1 MQRGKN
7 SRCYINRYGLTFTK
21 KKQASSRKH
30 RQESIVNINR
40 LKSLID
46 LKRYH
51 MYILEC
57 ECFISN
63 FSS

>member
-1 MQRGKN
+1 MDKHLQK
-7 SRCYINRYGLTFTK
+7 S
-21 KKQASSRKH
+21 KH

-46 LKRYH
+46 LKRYY

-63 FSS
+63 FSR